1 MSNNFQNILAI
12 NASAGSG
19 KTYQLTLRYLSILF
33 AGGHPS
39 KILAVTFTKKAAK
52 EMRERIVSAL
62 EGLSSGKIKA
72 GDGIYDELSLVC
84 DEDLR
89 AKAAKILKLFL
100 SSNNKI
106 STIDSFVH
114 QILRK
119 FCFYAGV
126 RPDFELFTLDEE
138 ELKRRFLSEST
149 DLDGLIG
156 YLSAKN
162 ESVDRILGF
171 FAALYEEESDLA
183 VIKKHFA
190 DYDRGVFFASSQKFL
205 RCAHDF
211 YEYLNSQKPD
221 KFPPKAFKSVYEFL
235 KTSSF
240 EGLLT
245 QRESLASHRNYKP
258 LSNDFS
264 EKLFSELKGALID
277 FYRAS
282 HADTIAFLLSS
293 FDDYKRARE
302 GLNREKNGLG
312 FDDIAK
318 VVKELLE
325 SGRVES
331 DFLYFRLDGE
341 IEHILIDE
349 FQDTSILQF
358 RIVRPLLDEIISGIG
373 SKEFKSFFMVGDPKQ
388 SIYRFRGA
396 SAGMF
401 ENVSG
406 YIDKKAP
413 GRFTQKYLD
422 TNYRSQKE
430 CVSFV
435 NDVFAPGYGEIF
447 KEQKSDKNSN
457 GFVEV
462 IGVDGEEEGWQEKI
476 FESVKNS
483 ISALADGGAKAA
495 DITVLGYT
503 NDDIESIAGYLEE
516 EGIKTQKD
524 SSKTLNN
531 DPDVAAV
538 IDFLE
543 YLRALQSAQNGD
555 IYKLNFLCRTKF
567 LESDFDALAV
577 SLTKELKPA
586 SVVYKII
593 EYFSLKGANPAKMI
607 ELAVSYDDIGA
618 FLDSKVLYTAKKI
631 SALSEGVTLMT
642 VHKSKGLEFD
652 YCILCDTLKSRDRKT
667 LRPIIPIHKDFRL
680 VSLEVTGGGANL
692 MLDETAQAVKEE
704 EELSARDLLNANY
717 VAFTRAKNGLI
728 VIKKNSGFSKLQ
740 ALSLQEKKADK
751 TNLTTKQESNN
762 DKYGYI
768 PAILNTD
775 LGRQSDH
782 LLKEEAE
789 KGDLNAV
796 RFGLALHGY
805 VESMCG
811 TDTDGSSS
819 IYIKNKY
826 GFSIKN
832 AVSQIPPLMDG
843 FAPMWD
849 KDAKLYK
856 EISIC
861 EKAEEK
867 TLLHRI
873 DMLAVFEGGAVVVDF
888 KSSSKAK
895 EGHKKQIQEYKRIV
909 GNTLHTECKGYL
921 ALKQGDGISTQA
933 V

>member
-1 MSNNFQNILAI
+1 MSFQNILAI

-72 GDGIYDELSLVC
+72 GDGIYDELSLVY
-84 DEDLR
+84 EGDLR
-89 AKAAKILKLFL
+89 GRAAKILKLFL

-126 RPDFELFTLDEE
+126 RPDFELFTLDYD

-149 DLDGLIG
+149 DIDGLIS
-156 YLSAKN
+156 YISAKN

-183 VIKKHFA
+183 VIKSRLAGFE
-190 DYDRGVFFASSQKFL
+190 RGVFFAASQKFL
-205 RCAHDF
+205 KQANDF

-221 KFPPKAFKSVYEFL
+221 KFPPRAFKSVYEFL

-240 EGLLT
+240 EALIT
-245 QRESLASHRNYKP
+245 QRESLSSHRNYKA
-258 LSNDFS
+258 LSSDFS
-264 EKLFSELKGALID
+264 EKLFADLKAALID

-302 GLNREKNGLG
+302 GLNKEKNGLD

-325 SGRVES
+325 SGRIES

-358 RIVRPLLDEIISGIG
+358 RIVRPLLDEIISGVG

-401 ENVSG
+401 ENVCS
-406 YIDKKAP
+406 YITKKAP
-413 GRFTQKYLD
+413 DRFAQKYLD
-422 TNYRSQKE
+422 TNFRSQKE

-435 NDVFAPGYGEIF
+435 NEVFAPRYGEIF
-447 KEQKSDKNSN
+447 KEQKSDKQQD

-462 IGVDGEEEGWQEKI
+462 ISVDGEGDGWEESVL
-476 FESVKNS
+476 ESVKNS
-483 ISALADGGAKAA
+483 IKNLTDSGVNPS

-503 NDDIESIAGYLEE
+503 NDDIERVAEYLEE
-516 EGIKTQKD
+516 IGIKTQKE

-531 DPDVAAV
+531 DPDVAAL

-543 YLRALQSAQNGD
+543 YMRALQSGQNGD
-555 IYKLNFLCRTKF
+555 IYRLNFLCRTKF
-567 LESDFDALAV
+567 LESDFDTLSTSLAN
-577 SLTKELKPA
+577 ELKP
-586 SVVYKII
+586 SVVVYKII
-593 EYFSLKGANPAKMI
+593 EFFSLKGANAAKTV
-607 ELAVSYDDIGA
+607 ELACKYDDIGD
-618 FLDSKVLYTAKKI
+618 FLDSNVLFSAKKI
-631 SALSEGVTLMT
+631 SALGDGVTLMT

-652 YCILCDTLKSRDRKT
+652 YCILCDTLKAKDRKT
-667 LRPIIPIHKDFRL
+667 PKPIIPIHKDFRL
-680 VSLEVTGGGANL
+680 VSLEVTGSGAKL
-692 MLDETAQAVKEE
+692 LLEETAKAVKEE
-704 EELSARDLLNANY
+704 DTLSERDLLNANY

-728 VIKKNSGFSKLQ
+728 VIKKNSGFSKLS
-740 ALSLQEKKADK
+740 ALGLTDRKKGAIQIAPSK
-751 TNLTTKQESNN
+751 ENGKKQN
-762 DKYGYI
+762 GYI
-768 PAILNTD
+768 PAVLDTD

-782 LLKEEAE
+782 LLKEDAE
-789 KGDLNAV
+789 KGDLESV

-811 TDTDGSSS
+811 IESDGSSS
-819 IYIKNKY
+819 VYVKNKY
-826 GFSIKN
+826 GFTIGK
-832 AVSQIPPLMDG
+832 AVNQIPPLLKG
-843 FAPMWD
+843 FTPLWD
-849 KDAKLYK
+849 DAAKVYK

-861 EKAEEK
+861 EKVDEK

-888 KSSSKAK
+888 KSSAKAK
-895 EGHKKQIQEYKRIV
+895 AVYKKQIERYTDIV
-909 GNTLHTECKGYL
+909 SKTLKAPCAGYL
-921 ALKQGDGISTQA
+921 ALKQGDGLTFIEA
-933 V
+933 